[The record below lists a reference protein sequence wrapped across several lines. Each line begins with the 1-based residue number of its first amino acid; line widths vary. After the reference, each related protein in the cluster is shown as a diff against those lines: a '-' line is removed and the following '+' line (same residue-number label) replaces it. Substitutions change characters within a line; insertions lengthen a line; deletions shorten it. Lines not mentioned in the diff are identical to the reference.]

1 MFFFYIILVF
11 FVFVYKYSNCVYLV
25 KVCLFKLL
33 FFWGGGVINKLFLI
47 LEELYID
54 KLKIFDYMIL

>member
-1 MFFFYIILVF
+1 MSILGFLKMNKKLNILFKNYCRILCFFFYIILVF

-33 FFWGGGVINKLFLI
+33 FFWGVG
-47 LEELYID
+47 
-54 KLKIFDYMIL
+54 